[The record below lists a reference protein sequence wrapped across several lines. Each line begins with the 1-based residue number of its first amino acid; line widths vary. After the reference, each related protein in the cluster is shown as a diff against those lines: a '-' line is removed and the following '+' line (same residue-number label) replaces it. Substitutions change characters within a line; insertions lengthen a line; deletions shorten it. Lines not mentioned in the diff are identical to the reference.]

1 MDTNVIVVGT
11 DGSGPGAAA
20 VRWAAREAQRRG
32 ADLRVVL
39 AHNWIWPGARFD
51 VESGWRRLADE
62 QAETTLGA
70 AVVRAREVAPDV
82 TVRHDIVPAEA
93 VPALLDAGKRASI
106 VVVGNRGWGGFGSL
120 MLGSVSQQVAA
131 HAPCPVVVVRGR
143 LDIVDGPV
151 VVGVDGS
158 SSSLDALRMAYEL
171 AAERQ
176 APLVAV
182 RAYEPPSPPWA
193 AVDVEPVGYDA
204 KQRDAAEHE
213 TLAESLAPWREKYPE
228 VAVEALVAQGGAAR
242 VLVGV
247 SHTAQVIVVGSR
259 GHGSFTGTVLGSVGM
274 QLLHHA
280 DCPVLIVHPPTDA

>member
-11 DGSGPGAAA
+11 DGSGPSTAA

-39 AHNWIWPGARFD
+39 AHHWIWPGARFD
-51 VESGWRRLADE
+51 VESGWRQLADQ
-62 QAETTLGA
+62 QAETTLA
-70 AVVRAREVAPDV
+70 TAVDQAREVAPDV
-82 TVRHDIVPAEA
+82 IVRHDIVPAEA
-93 VPALLDAGKRASI
+93 APALLDAGTKASML
-106 VVVGNRGWGGFGSL
+106 VVGNRGWGGFGSL
-120 MLGSVSQQVAA
+120 MLGSVGQLVATQ
-131 HAPCPVVVVRGR
+131 APCPVVVVRGR
-143 LDIVDGPV
+143 RDIADGPV

-171 AAERQ
+171 AVERQ

-182 RAYEPPSPPWA
+182 RAYQPPPPRW
-193 AVDVEPVGYDA
+193 AVDVEPLGYNA

-213 TLAESLAPWREKYPE
+213 ALAESLAPWRDKYPD
-228 VAVEALVAQGGAAR
+228 VAVEALVAKGGAAR

-247 SHTAQVIVVGSR
+247 SHTAQLVVVGSR
-259 GHGSFTGTVLGSVGM
+259 GYGAITGTVVGSVGL

-280 DCPVLIVHPPTDA
+280 DCPVLIAHLPTDA